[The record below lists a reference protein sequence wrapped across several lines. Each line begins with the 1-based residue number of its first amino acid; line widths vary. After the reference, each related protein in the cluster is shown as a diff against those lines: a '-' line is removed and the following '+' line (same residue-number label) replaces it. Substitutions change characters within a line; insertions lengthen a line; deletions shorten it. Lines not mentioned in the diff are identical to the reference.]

1 VAAINHSNFGLQ
13 AGVFTNDYK
22 KIHYAFENLEVGGVT
37 INEVPTYRADQMPYG
52 GVKDSGLGREGPK
65 YAILDLMEPRI
76 LVLDHT

>member
-1 VAAINHSNFGLQ
+1 MKASDLFVKCLENE
-13 AGVFTNDYK
+13 GV
-22 KIHYAFENLEVGGVT
+22 
-37 INEVPTYRADQMPYG
+37 MPYG